1 MRIRILGSG
10 TIIPC
15 AGRRPTALLVEWN
28 GETVLFDCGPGALD
42 AVEESGRSYRELR
55 RIFLTHYH
63 LDHTLDV
70 GRLLAALRHDELFPA
85 GERIALYGP
94 AGLADFLEGWR
105 RLYAGTAPTGD
116 FLDTNEIGEGTVIEA
131 GSCRIG
137 AAEVD
142 HGDMPALA
150 YRIEDEGGSAV
161 YTGDTGY
168 DDRLVD
174 LAAGADLLVS
184 ECSFPDGGEST
195 GHLSPAAV
203 GRVAAEAAVGRI
215 LLVHLYPEQFR
226 EPSSAAMVT
235 ASVRRR
241 FGGLVEVAEDGM
253 EIRIERN

>member
-1 MRIRILGSG
+1 MRIRVLGSG

-42 AVEESGRSYRELR
+42 AVEESGRSFRDVR

-70 GRLLAALRHDELFPA
+70 GRLLAALRHDELYPTE
-85 GERIALYGP
+85 GRIALYGP
-94 AGLADFLEGWR
+94 AGLEEFLTGWIG
-105 RLYAGTAPTGD
+105 LYRGAAPERDILETKETGGGT
-116 FLDTNEIGEGTVIEA
+116 IIEA
-131 GSCRIG
+131 DSCRID

-150 YRIEDEGGSAV
+150 YRIEDEGGSIV

-168 DDRLVD
+168 DARLVD

-184 ECSFPDGGEST
+184 ECSFPDERESA
-195 GHLSPAAV
+195 GHLSPATV
-203 GRVAAEAAVGRI
+203 GRIASEAAVGRV
-215 LLVHLYPEQFR
+215 LLVHLYPAQFR
-226 EPSSAAMVT
+226 EPSSAATVT
-235 ASVRRR
+235 SSVRRR
-241 FGGLVEVAEDGM
+241 FRGPVEIADDGM
-253 EIRIERN
+253 EILIERN